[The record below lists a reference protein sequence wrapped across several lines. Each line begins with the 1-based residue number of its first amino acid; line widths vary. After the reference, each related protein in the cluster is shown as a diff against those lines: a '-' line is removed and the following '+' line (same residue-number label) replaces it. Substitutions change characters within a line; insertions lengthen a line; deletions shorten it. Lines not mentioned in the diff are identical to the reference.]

1 MSANKD
7 AFNQLHAR
15 SDYHSVLNDG
25 SHNQSKQDVNDF
37 FKKAQLLTDEIPTYT
52 RQKLKP

>member
-37 FKKAQLLTDEIPTYT
+37 FKKAQLLTDEIPAYT